1 MNNNHI
7 NISLLCIIILNCF
20 WYLHK
25 TRGQEGFD
33 FEDLNPA
40 KWVEKLLG
48 KLIDAVLGSVP
59 ILKDIAKKVKK
70 EKGFFA
76 KIKTTFFELFMSLLT
91 IIFIPVAAVGCLVLA
106 YQIFLSAPV
115 IVSFLLKPNEI
126 LRGIINNQSFL
137 PKKLDNTSKQDDPP
151 NNALNPEDIR
161 DLSSRPLPP
170 KGGR

>member
-1 MNNNHI
+1 MNNHNI
-7 NISLLCIIILNCF
+7 NILLLCIIILNCF

-25 TRGQEGFD
+25 TRGREGFD

-40 KWVEKLLG
+40 KWVEKILG
-48 KLIDAVLGSVP
+48 KLIDAILGSIP

-76 KIKTTFFELFMSLLT
+76 KVKTTFFELFISLLT
-91 IIFIPVAAVGCLVLA
+91 IIFIPIAAVGCLFLA
-106 YQIFLSAPV
+106 YQIFLSAPA
-115 IVSFLLKPNEI
+115 IVSFLIKPNEI
-126 LRGIINNQSFL
+126 LRGIINNYSFL
-137 PKKLDNTSKQDDPP
+137 PKKPDNISNQDNPLTAGL
-151 NNALNPEDIR
+151 NAEDIR